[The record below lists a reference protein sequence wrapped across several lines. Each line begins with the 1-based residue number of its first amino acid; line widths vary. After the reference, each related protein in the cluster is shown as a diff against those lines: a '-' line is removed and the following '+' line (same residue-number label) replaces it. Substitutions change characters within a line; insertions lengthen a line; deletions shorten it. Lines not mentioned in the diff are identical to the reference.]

1 MALLLKKSNIFK
13 LPSLHPPIMAVNFSF
28 CLTKLTSRRQFG
40 DKAYFEVMHETTT
53 RHPRMPSSILSY
65 SESPPPICLTSSQH
79 VNPRDVRA
87 SYSFFT
93 CGCFPHWYEMNTSGE
108 TVTCED
114 KFVNYFFF
122 VWYFCLHAQG
132 RADIEWRLHDNSNNK
147 FIFIFCHDFVFA
159 SNLSYKQV
167 WFCFQCVRRVTR

>member
-1 MALLLKKSNIFK
+1 
-13 LPSLHPPIMAVNFSF
+13 MAVNFLF
-28 CLTKLTSRRQFG
+28 CFTKLTSRRQFG
-40 DKAYFEVMHETTT
+40 DKAYFVVMHETTT

-122 VWYFCLHAQG
+122 FDISVCMRKEGLTLSVGYMIILITNLFSYFATILYLPLIYRINRC
-132 RADIEWRLHDNSNNK
+132 
-147 FIFIFCHDFVFA
+147 DFVFNA
-159 SNLSYKQV
+159 
-167 WFCFQCVRRVTR
+167 